1 MNVRAAEAARRVRE
15 AQQAQQAQQGAARGP
30 PTPVVGARGGR
41 AAPATGTRSVS
52 TAPIR
57 APRTSTTGALPRLAP
72 RPPGI
77 GQVPVAAQPPTAFG
91 PRFGGPAA
99 TTTGVLQLTPEEEA
113 ASLADI
119 MATISEFNIP
129 PESYE
134 EYERIEREV
143 RLASTTPGPVSAQ
156 QMIDFF
162 RNAGQDPNAP
172 PDVQVEYPDGQM
184 GPARYSICAAAID
197 EQWGGFTRR
206 LFERMEQ
213 ERVRGPGTAARRLGE
228 GLRSLALTSQYEH
241 EHYTLG
247 VNIAGAPPAIANA
260 VFLPVGPQAPTAAP
274 FYAPTPAAARG
285 LESAAIQAS
294 NPVMDALGAVAD
306 EIVSTG
312 GGGGLM
318 SMDELEREMLSP
330 EPSDDPI
337 IREGQQRVNEAIA
350 TAAREVAA
358 PLASAIA
365 QQTRMESM
373 MGQFP
378 AGAAPAAAAAVA
390 QQPPLVQAVT
400 PQQAD
405 ALVTANIEA
414 QQQEEASRRAT
425 PVPSPV
431 PSPVAAG
438 PVPAPLGAGVPSP
451 AQVTA
456 ALQRAVAQGAA
467 ARPRERRQVRP
478 VSQPVGRPGRPGAR
492 TVPTSPQTGAP
503 AAPAGYPS
511 APTTP
516 LYALAN
522 VVRTTGEAPDTQA
535 LGVASPPVVPA
546 TTEGVLQLVEADTR
560 RIVRDRVARRQ
571 GAIAAAASTLTGI
584 RQQLQSEAQQAPELA
599 QVTRT
604 SVANV
609 LNEQVPSEVAQEV
622 STYLEQPGEVN
633 PDAVRNVAER
643 LLEVQTAAAAAAPP
657 RAEAPE
663 QRAVARAR
671 ERLVKNINDA
681 AATVD
686 EYNQQIA
693 QDIQDPLFDE
703 VRRILGEADAAGVP
717 VSDDLV
723 NIFYDRAYGLA
734 VVAVNSVSSALNQI
748 ADEEARVPGR
758 RGAATVTPG
767 TQ

>member
-1 MNVRAAEAARRVRE
+1 MNVNVAGAVRR
-15 AQQAQQAQQGAARGP
+15 AQQVQQGGARGP
-30 PTPVVGARGGR
+30 PTPVVGTRGGR

-57 APRTSTTGALPRLAP
+57 APRTSTTGALPRIAP
-72 RPPGI
+72 RPPGV
-77 GQVPVAAQPPTAFG
+77 GQVPVGVQPSTAFG
-91 PRFGGPAA
+91 PRLGGAA
-99 TTTGVLQLTPEEEA
+99 AAAGAPQLTPEEEEA
-113 ASLADI
+113 AFADI
-119 MATISEFNIP
+119 MATLSEFNIP
-129 PESYE
+129 PETYE
-134 EYERIEREV
+134 DYERQV
-143 RLASTTPGPVSAQ
+143 RLASTTPGPISAQ
-156 QMIDFF
+156 QMIEFF

-172 PDVQVEYPDGQM
+172 PDVQVEYPDGEL
-184 GPARYSICAAAID
+184 GPARYSICAEAIN
-197 EQWGGFTRR
+197 ERWGGFTRR

-241 EHYTLG
+241 EHYAVG
-247 VNIAGAPPAIANA
+247 VNIAGAPSTISNA
-260 VFLPVGPQAPTAAP
+260 VFLPVGQQAPTAAP
-274 FYAPTPAAARG
+274 FFALTPAAARG

-306 EIVSTG
+306 EIARTE
-312 GGGGLM
+312 GGGLM
-318 SMDELEREMLSP
+318 TMDELEREMLSP

-337 IREGQQRVNEAIA
+337 IREGQQRVNDAIA

-358 PLASAIA
+358 PLADAIV
-365 QQTRMESM
+365 QQTQMESM

-378 AGAAPAAAAAVA
+378 AGLPPAAAAAVA

-405 ALVTANIEA
+405 ALVTANVEA

-425 PVPSPV
+425 PVPSPM
-431 PSPVAAG
+431 AAG
-438 PVPAPLGAGVPSP
+438 PVTPPLGAGVPSP

-456 ALQRAVAQGAA
+456 ALQRAVEQGTV
-467 ARPRERRQVRP
+467 ARPRERRQARP
-478 VSQPVGRPGRPGAR
+478 VAQPVGRPGRPGAR
-492 TVPTSPQTGAP
+492 TVPTSPQTAAP

-522 VVRTTGEAPDTQA
+522 VIRTTGETPNTQA

-560 RIVRDRVARRQ
+560 RIVRDRVERRQ
-571 GAIAAAASTLTGI
+571 GAVTAAASTLAGI

-604 SVANV
+604 SVTNV
-609 LNEQVPSEVAQEV
+609 LNEQVPPEVAQEV
-622 STYLEQPGEVN
+622 TAYLEQPGEVN
-633 PDAVRNVAER
+633 PNAVRNVAER
-643 LLEVQTAAAAAAPP
+643 LLEVQTAAAAAAP
-657 RAEAPE
+657 R

-671 ERLVKNINDA
+671 ERPTDIAIA
-681 AATVD
+681 AKTVGD
-686 EYNQQIA
+686 YDQQIA
-693 QDIQDPLFDE
+693 LDIQEPLLFE
-703 VRRILGEADAAGVP
+703 VERILGQAAAANIP
-717 VSDDLV
+717 VSEELLR
-723 NIFYDRAYGLA
+723 IFYNQSPNLA
-734 VVAVNSVSSALNQI
+734 EVAVNSVVDALNRI
-748 ADEEARVPGR
+748 ADEEARVSGR